1 MAGLADTLFTPTLQS
16 IALSFTIPQVSIAR
30 SNTHTPPRLFARRTR
45 QFHIVYALRF
55 FIFWLAEV
63 KRIRRDTAR
72 VWLCGSRCR
81 RVVYTFETTA
91 PMVEDDYCTHAG

>member
-1 MAGLADTLFTPTLQS
+1 
-16 IALSFTIPQVSIAR
+16 
-30 SNTHTPPRLFARRTR
+30 
-45 QFHIVYALRF
+45 VYALRF

-63 KRIRRDTAR
+63 RRIRRDTAR

-91 PMVEDDYCTHAG
+91 PMVEDDYCTHGRLRELPRAESFGS